1 MEHPYTELAPVYS
14 SFCQTLIK
22 YSHSLQNSYLLSQTS
37 RRVLLAAGFRL
48 NQIVSWFLSAMIL
61 YFPRSLKSLPRKLR
75 QQRRTIHRAKI
86 DRRKKPFL
94 LNSSCCVQSHQWKL
108 SWTRD
113 VTVSHTAN
121 MLINEENMS
130 LEAISLVC
138 SGVEIRFS
146 ITINFCTG
154 TIEICYVSWER
165 HKAVLSPEDRE
176 NQHWSVNIPDDEL
189 DPKCLPYAQYQP
201 NYFTNSL
208 RGLG

>member
-61 YFPRSLKSLPRKLR
+61 YFPRSLKSLPRKLH

-94 LNSSCCVQSHQWKL
+94 LNSSCCVQPPRIL
-108 SWTRD
+108 NFPFPREP
-113 VTVSHTAN
+113 VTSLPYAN

-130 LEAISLVC
+130 LEAISVVC

-154 TIEICYVSWER
+154 TIEICYVSWEP

-189 DPKCLPYAQYQP
+189 DPKCLPHA
-201 NYFTNSL
+201 
-208 RGLG
+208 

>member
-61 YFPRSLKSLPRKLR
+61 YFPRSLKSLPRKLH

-94 LNSSCCVQSHQWKL
+94 LNSSCCLKAPVLKL
-108 SWTRD
+108 SWTCD
-113 VTVSHTAN
+113 VTALCKYADKWGEYVTWGYFRSVFRCRNSLLNNDKFLYRNDRN
-121 MLINEENMS
+121 MLRLLRATQS
-130 LEAISLVC
+130 SV
-138 SGVEIRFS
+138 
-146 ITINFCTG
+146 IT
-154 TIEICYVSWER
+154 R
-165 HKAVLSPEDRE
+165 R
-176 NQHWSVNIPDDEL
+176 
-189 DPKCLPYAQYQP
+189 
-201 NYFTNSL
+201 
-208 RGLG
+208 

>member
-61 YFPRSLKSLPRKLR
+61 YFPRSLKSLPRKLH

-94 LNSSCCVQSHQWKL
+94 LNSSCCVKHHEFKL

-113 VTVSHTAN
+113 VTALGKYADKWGEYVTWGYFLSVFRCRNSLLNNDKFLYRNDRN
-121 MLINEENMS
+121 MLRLLRATQS
-130 LEAISLVC
+130 SV
-138 SGVEIRFS
+138 
-146 ITINFCTG
+146 IT
-154 TIEICYVSWER
+154 R
-165 HKAVLSPEDRE
+165 R
-176 NQHWSVNIPDDEL
+176 
-189 DPKCLPYAQYQP
+189 
-201 NYFTNSL
+201 
-208 RGLG
+208 

>member
-61 YFPRSLKSLPRKLR
+61 YFPRSLKSLPRKLH

-130 LEAISLVC
+130 LEAISVMC

-154 TIEICYVSWER
+154 TIEICYVSWEP

-189 DPKCLPYAQYQP
+189 DPECLPHA
-201 NYFTNSL
+201 
-208 RGLG
+208 